1 MPQAIQQLRARAAR
15 LSLRGRLG
23 LSGKLLLL
31 TIPFVLIAEILIY
44 VPAIA
49 NFRMNRLNDR
59 LAAANTAALV
69 LDAAPS
75 GMVPDSL
82 ARQILGSIGARAVA
96 IKMGQQ
102 RRLLASADLPAAIDH
117 DIDMRTMTPWSAIV
131 GSFETML
138 ESGNQAIRIIG
149 PGPRGAQF
157 IEVVTDE
164 LPLRQSMYRFSR
176 NLLLLSLAIAVL
188 TAALVYLALHF
199 LFVRPM
205 RRLTANLVGFHQN
218 PESSARIIVP
228 SQRGDEIG
236 VAEREL
242 SDMQRDLVSM
252 LHQKSRLAALGL
264 AVSKINHDLRNL
276 LASSQLLSDQ
286 LASVPDPRVQR
297 FAPKLMR
304 SLERAIAFCQ
314 STLSYGRAQ
323 EAAPDRRMIAVESV
337 VNQKLEEFL
346 LENPLEARAISAKV
360 VEAAR
365 AREAARKAREM
376 TRRKGA
382 LDIAGLPGKLADCQE
397 KDPAQSE
404 LFIVEGDSAGGS
416 AKQGRNRRN
425 QAVLPLRGKILN
437 VERARFDRMLN
448 SAEVGT
454 LITALGTGIGP
465 DEFNVDKLRYHRII
479 IMTDADVDGAHIRTL
494 LLTFFFRHMKDVITN
509 GHMFIAQPPLYKM
522 AIGRQARYVYSDKER
537 DDLIEKDKAKVTNR
551 FKGLGEMNAEQLWET
566 TMDPTKRVLLRVD
579 IEDAMVADTI
589 FSNLMGDDVAPRKA
603 FIQAHA
609 ASVRNLD
616 V

>member
-1 MPQAIQQLRARAAR
+1 LTGFGAKRILKPGPKAAIVSVTDEQPTTRPPRPLPPR
-15 LSLRGRLG
+15 RLG

-31 TIPFVLIAEILIY
+31 TIPLVMIAEILIY

-82 ARQILGSIGARAVA
+82 ARQILTSIGARAVA

-102 RRLLASADLPAAIDH
+102 RRLLASADLPPSIDH
-117 DIDMRTMTPWSAIV
+117 DVDMRSMTVWSAIID
-131 GSFETML
+131 SFEIML
-138 ESGNQAIRIIG
+138 ESGNQAIRVIG
-149 PGPRGAQF
+149 PSARAVGPAADGAQF
-157 IEVVTDE
+157 IEVVIDE
-164 LPLRQSMYRFSR
+164 APLRLAMYRFSR
-176 NLLLLSLAIAVL
+176 NLLLVSLGIAIL
-188 TAALVYLALHF
+188 TAALVYLALHY

-205 RRLTANLVGFHQN
+205 RRLTANLVGFHEN

-323 EAAPDRRMIAVESV
+323 EAPPDRRMIPIEPVVAEVRESTG
-337 VNQKLEEFL
+337 L
-346 LENPLEARAISAKV
+346 ASDASITWISAIERGLTIDADPDQLFRV
-360 VEAAR
+360 LLNLVRNAAQALEGRPRGDAATQQIRITGRREGSVAIIEVSDTGPGVPAR
-365 AREAARKAREM
+365 ARDHLFEAFQTSGRPGGSGLGLAIAAELVRAH
-376 TRRKGA
+376 GG
-382 LDIAGLPGKLADCQE
+382 DIHL
-397 KDPAQSE
+397 
-404 LFIVEGDSAGGS
+404 VEGTIGATFRIAIPDRPVELMSVRS
-416 AKQGRNRRN
+416 
-425 QAVLPLRGKILN
+425 
-437 VERARFDRMLN
+437 ERAR
-448 SAEVGT
+448 A
-454 LITALGTGIGP
+454 
-465 DEFNVDKLRYHRII
+465 
-479 IMTDADVDGAHIRTL
+479 
-494 LLTFFFRHMKDVITN
+494 
-509 GHMFIAQPPLYKM
+509 
-522 AIGRQARYVYSDKER
+522 
-537 DDLIEKDKAKVTNR
+537 
-551 FKGLGEMNAEQLWET
+551 
-566 TMDPTKRVLLRVD
+566 
-579 IEDAMVADTI
+579 
-589 FSNLMGDDVAPRKA
+589 
-603 FIQAHA
+603 
-609 ASVRNLD
+609 
-616 V
+616 